1 MTRYVALQP
10 IDHGGV
16 RAYNAGDPVHPD
28 NVQANGYVL
37 GEQVADAD
45 SDQAQARLRELGILP
60 PADEPDDVPEDADG
74 AGAGPAGFDPAE
86 HTIAEVNAWLDEH
99 PDDTARV
106 LRAETEG
113 KMRAGVMHGPH
124 GTPPDVAEG

>member
-45 SDQAQARLRELGILP
+45 SDQAVARLRELGILP
-60 PADEPDDVPEDADG
+60 PADGPGSVPEAADG
-74 AGAGPAGFDPAE
+74 TGGDGIDLDSS
-86 HTIAEVNAWLDEH
+86 TVDQVNTHLDQH
-99 PDDTARV
+99 PDQVAAV
-106 LRAETEG
+106 LAAERDG
-113 KMRAGVMHGPH
+113 KSRAGIIHGPH

>member
-10 IDHGGV
+10 IDHGGA
-16 RAYNAGDPVHPD
+16 RAYSAGDPVHED
-28 NVQANGYVL
+28 NVERQGYVV

-45 SDQAQARLRELGILP
+45 SEQGVDRLRELGILP
-60 PADEPDDVPEDADG
+60 PADEPDTVPEIADEIG
-74 AGAGPAGFDPAE
+74 DDPAEFDPAE
-86 HTIAEVNAWLDEH
+86 HTIAEVNTWLDER

-106 LRAETEG
+106 LRAEAEG

-124 GTPPDVAEG
+124 GAPPDVAEG